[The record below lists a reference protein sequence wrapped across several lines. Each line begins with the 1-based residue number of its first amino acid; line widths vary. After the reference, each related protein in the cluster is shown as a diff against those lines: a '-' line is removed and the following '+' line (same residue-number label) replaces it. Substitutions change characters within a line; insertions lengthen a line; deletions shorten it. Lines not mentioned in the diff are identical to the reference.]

1 MNHFYRVS
9 EGRWVNV
16 LVEPVRKPDKPNQAR
31 LYRRKPDSEETGAEE
46 NEEETAQEKPG
57 GLFGNFFK
65 RHKEPPPARTLS
77 AEESFKQGFITL
89 HTSDDCEGA
98 VRAFAQRIRL
108 DPANERA
115 YVNRGLAYERPG
127 NVQQGIEDFSSAITV
142 DGSDAKL
149 YYLRGLAFRRLG
161 MDTEAIT
168 DLRKAS
174 HMRYRPAVD
183 FLKSMGTAVD

>member
-1 MNHFYRVS
+1 MHEFIQVRYRNGREGLVDDITLEGLIALKRMNHFYRVS

-77 AEESFKQGFITL
+77 AEESFKQGFIT
-89 HTSDDCEGA
+89 
-98 VRAFAQRIRL
+98 
-108 DPANERA
+108 NE
-115 YVNRGLAYERPG
+115 
-127 NVQQGIEDFSSAITV
+127 F
-142 DGSDAKL
+142 
-149 YYLRGLAFRRLG
+149 
-161 MDTEAIT
+161 
-168 DLRKAS
+168 
-174 HMRYRPAVD
+174 
-183 FLKSMGTAVD
+183 